1 MFERENKSM
10 FEITFFHKGTGGRV
24 YAVYAIFSKES
35 DNFTIEVFDFFERNY
50 YLGIYDSD
58 GGCIKG
64 DELNI
69 PNDIDGNNIIN
80 TVLDKLKENQ

>member
-1 MFERENKSM
+1 M
-10 FEITFFHKGTGGRV
+10 FEITFFHTGTSHRI
-24 YAVYAIFSKES
+24 YAVWAYFDKES
-35 DNFTIEVFDFFERNY
+35 DNVTVEVFDFFGQNY
-50 YLGIYDSD
+50 YIGIYDSD

-69 PNDIDGNNIIN
+69 PNYIDEDNIIN

>member
-1 MFERENKSM
+1 MFEIP
-10 FEITFFHKGTGGRV
+10 EITFFHKGTNLRV
-24 YAVYAIFSKES
+24 YAVYACFYKEF
-35 DNFTIEVFDFFERNY
+35 DEVTIEVFDFSGENY

-69 PNDIDGNNIIN
+69 PDDIDENNIIN
-80 TVLDKLKENQ
+80 TVFDKLKENQ